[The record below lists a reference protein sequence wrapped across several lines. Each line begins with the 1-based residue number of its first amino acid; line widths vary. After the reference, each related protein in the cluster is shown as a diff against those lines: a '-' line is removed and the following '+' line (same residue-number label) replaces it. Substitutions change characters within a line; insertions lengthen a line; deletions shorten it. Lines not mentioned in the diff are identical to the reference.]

1 MGLEKCKTFYGLRWE
16 DGTLYF
22 LKAKKLEDEFCVP
35 IDWHLISYYKGVTH
49 RPDNWDSIDA
59 PTRRLLGLSHLWSSV
74 KQNFVF
80 MERVAVNWDSLYV
93 GHDST
98 NKGNDGRWRSSA
110 LVAAHGSNT

>member
-80 MERVAVNWDSLYV
+80 MERVGSELGQLVCS
-93 GHDST
+93 HDST